1 MMKKLLLV
9 LSLLSL
15 CAVSALGWGRL
26 GHATVA
32 EIAERHLTPTA
43 RANIEKYTHGTPLAE
58 YASWMDEVVATPPFK
73 ETLAGWHASICTP
86 DCRSPLYVRR
96 LRRNCKDSVSGLDMF
111 REMLKDYREMPD
123 SMVLESIKCIVH
135 MVGDFHCPAHVRFTD
150 EVNELKYPVTFFGE
164 EKLLH
169 AVWDTGLIQ
178 KHSGLVYTD
187 YKEYA
192 DRLDT
197 WNRRQIRK
205 ATRGWAREWFE
216 DCAVDV
222 RPYIRTIPEGAV
234 LGQEFVDAHIALA
247 ELELRKA
254 AYQLAKAL
262 NTIFG

>member
-1 MMKKLLLV
+1 MAAMMSVKEAAELWNLSIRRVTVLCREGRIAGATLEKGRWQIPENTEKPVDKRVKTGAYRKLRSDKLPLPVGISDYKRASTQYYYVDKTLLIRDFIDELPVVSLFTRPRRFGKTLSMDMLRTFFEKTDEDTSVYFRDKKIWK
-9 LSLLSL
+9 
-15 CAVSALGWGRL
+15 CG
-26 GHATVA
+26 
-32 EIAERHLTPTA
+32 
-43 RANIEKYTHGTPLAE
+43 EKY
-58 YASWMDEVVATPPFK
+58 
-73 ETLAGWHASICTP
+73 
-86 DCRSPLYVRR
+86 RSYQ
-96 LRRNCKDSVSGLDMF
+96 G
-111 REMLKDYREMPD
+111 
-123 SMVLESIKCIVH
+123 
-135 MVGDFHCPAHVRFTD
+135 
-150 EVNELKYPVTFFGE
+150 KYPVIFFGE